1 MSPPTNR
8 NNAERL
14 RKRYKVRMCI
24 YYLAGGCTEG
34 ENCTF
39 AHSPEELAN
48 PKTVMC
54 PSGAK
59 CTDSTC
65 PFAHDRSELVVGHQ
79 RVIQQMCKYIG
90 PGFRGCNAGD
100 CCRFAHTKDELLTG
114 VRNQASNLLGDA
126 GMVGPS
132 PRSGLTSS
140 GSSTSQLTPQ
150 DAHPGNPVGGRTFRF
165 TRLEDDADNGLGRGS
180 PRFPYYLFLDLIT
193 KDRVREAARSL
204 GLMSHDD
211 VGATTNENGEILWQ
225 LTTDQLLN
233 LIKIASG
240 GRLSVDTSDSA

>member
-54 PSGAK
+54 PSGAR
-59 CTDSTC
+59 CTDRNC
-65 PFAHDRSELVVGHQ
+65 PFAHDKSELVVGHQ

-100 CCRFAHTKDELLTG
+100 CCRFAHTRDELLTG
-114 VRNQASNLLGDA
+114 VRDQASNLLGDA

-132 PRSGLTSS
+132 ARVNTDARAP
-140 GSSTSQLTPQ
+140 STSQLTPEH
-150 DAHPGNPVGGRTFRF
+150 AHP
-165 TRLEDDADNGLGRGS
+165 
-180 PRFPYYLFLDLIT
+180 DLIT
-193 KDRVREAARSL
+193 KDRVREAAKSL
-204 GLMSHDD
+204 GLGSHNG
-211 VGATTNENGEILWQ
+211 VGATTNENGEIVWQ

-233 LIKIASG
+233 LIEIASG
-240 GRLSVDTSDSA
+240 GRLSVDTSSA

>member
-1 MSPPTNR
+1 
-8 NNAERL
+8 
-14 RKRYKVRMCI
+14 MCI

-65 PFAHDRSELVVGHQ
+65 PFAHDKSELVVGHQ

-100 CCRFAHTKDELLTG
+100 CCRFAHTRDEMLTG

-126 GMVGPS
+126 GMVGGPS
-132 PRSGLTSS
+132 SRASGMAF
-140 GSSTSQLTPQ
+140 GPSTSQLTPH
-150 DAHPGNPVGGRTFRF
+150 DAHP
-165 TRLEDDADNGLGRGS
+165 
-180 PRFPYYLFLDLIT
+180 DLIT
-193 KDRVREAARSL
+193 KDRVREAARVL
-204 GLMSHDD
+204 GLVSHDG
-211 VGATTNENGEILWQ
+211 VGATYNEHGEIVWQ

-240 GRLSVDTSDSA
+240 GRLPVDTSD